1 MDEIS
6 VLLAQNVPRSENL
19 LTRALAQLQSIS
31 AEVHFESAAI
41 DIPNDAEAE
50 PMTPPIKYIR
60 VDPIGFDTTKKNIAN
75 ISPAYHA
82 GDNRLLDS
90 NPCSRDTKDALIT
103 TYPPL
108 HQFHYFK
115 FLHHA

>member
-1 MDEIS
+1 MNEIS

-50 PMTPPIKYIR
+50 PMAPPIKYIR
-60 VDPIGFDTTKKNIAN
+60 VDPN

-90 NPCSRDTKDALIT
+90 NPCSRDTKDVLIT

-108 HQFHYFK
+108 HQFH
-115 FLHHA
+115 